1 MIKIYIRTTSE
12 RKLDESISRELGSDY
27 ELLIDY
33 EHKPTKAFID
43 SLKKVKG
50 EDVIFLEDD
59 VILCRNFKERILD
72 VISHNQ
78 SKLINFFTFPTL
90 YKFKIATPN
99 QFCYNQCTYYPK
111 GIINLMLEYVNNYND
126 IYEETSPEKVCK
138 RIFTELNILSI
149 TYRPCLVQHLDNGS
163 LMSHNRSFSRRTPY
177 FVDYLDE
184 LGITYEEANT
194 HKEELINLMKEKFK
208 DIDKN

>member
-59 VILCRNFKERILD
+59 VILCRNFKKRIFD
-72 VISHNQ
+72 VILHNQ
-78 SKLINFFTFPTL
+78 NSLINFFTFPTL
-90 YKFKIATPN
+90 YKFKILTPS

-111 GIINLMLEYVNNYND
+111 DIIDLMLDYIDKHID

-149 TYRPCLVQHLDNGS
+149 TYRPCLVQHIDKGS
-163 LMSHNRSFSRRTPY
+163 LMNHNRPSSRRTPY
-177 FVDYLDE
+177 FIDYLDE
-184 LGITYEEANT
+184 LGITYEEANE
-194 HKEELINLMKEKFK
+194 HKKELIQLMNEKFNEVK
-208 DIDKN
+208 